1 MTRQQ
6 RVVERLLAGGFLV
19 ATAVAALTLPWE
31 RTGDAPVLVGLVA
44 LYALASRVEF
54 EVGSGRAVPE
64 QLVFVPILFLA
75 PLPLVPLLVAAGF
88 LLARLPDFVSGEE
101 HPDRW
106 INSLTDA
113 WFSLGPVFVLGLLA
127 PGDPELAH
135 LDVYLLALVAQVGL
149 GVAVAA
155 TAERW
160 GYGVDTSDTLRAAG
174 WSYGIDAAMSPVG
187 LVFAFAASE
196 TLASLLALVPIIWVF
211 HVFARERKRRLAAVL
226 ELGDIYQGTVML
238 ISDFVE
244 FEDRNTADHC
254 RSVVELVE
262 AVADEMWLERE
273 SFGIVAGG
281 RAEMRFAALL
291 HDVGKM
297 AMPKQILNKPGA
309 LTAAEFEVIKLHTVE
324 GQRILD
330 RVGGPLRRVGQIVRS
345 CHERWD
351 GEGYPDGLRGEEI
364 PLQARIVFCCDA
376 FSAMTS
382 DRSYRRGMDPELA
395 LEEIRSNAG
404 TQFDPRV
411 AAVLEAVVR
420 RKLASPAQEDGH
432 ESFAGGAARPSIGP
446 AI

>member
-1 MTRQQ
+1 MTSRQ
-6 RVVERLLAGGFLV
+6 RLVEHMLAGGFLG
-19 ATAVAALTLPWE
+19 ATALAAVTLPWE
-31 RTGDAPVLVGLVA
+31 RTGDAPALVGLVA

-54 EVGSGRAVPE
+54 EIGSGRAVPE

-88 LLARLPDFVSGEE
+88 LLARLPDLISGEE
-101 HPDRW
+101 HPERW

-127 PGDPELAH
+127 PGNPELAH
-135 LDVYLLALVAQVGL
+135 LDVYLLALAAQMAVGL
-149 GVAVAA
+149 AAAA

-187 LVFAFAASE
+187 LVFAFAANE

-211 HVFARERKRRLAAVL
+211 HVFARERERRIAAVL
-226 ELGDIYQGTVML
+226 DLGDIYQGTVML

-244 FEDRNTADHC
+244 FEDHYTADHC
-254 RSVVELVE
+254 RSVVELVD
-262 AVADEMWLERE
+262 AVADEMRMERE
-273 SFGIVAGG
+273 DIGIVAGG
-281 RAEMRFAALL
+281 RLEMRFAALL

-297 AMPKQILNKPGA
+297 ATPKPILNKPAA
-309 LTAAEFEVIKLHTVE
+309 LTTAEFEVIKLHTLE

-382 DRSYRRGMDPELA
+382 DRAYRRRMDPELA
-395 LEEIRSNAG
+395 LEEIHANAG

-411 AAVLEAVVR
+411 AAVLETVIR
-420 RKLASPAQEDGH
+420 RALASPEREQGH
-432 ESFAGGAARPSIGP
+432 EPLAGGAAQAS
-446 AI
+446 AESAT